1 MDETETT
8 EETELA
14 RVRSSH
20 RRPVDIDRKYYEFR
34 KFKMTSILFEKE
46 ELMKQILITRPV
58 TCMHVAVVGGI
69 LGAPRFFLY

>member
-46 ELMKQILITRPV
+46 ELMK
-58 TCMHVAVVGGI
+58 
-69 LGAPRFFLY
+69 